1 MNVTVLNVYGRTWF
15 ECFPD
20 TLVLPTSTSQTAIFG
35 ILDSV
40 TNNLFENN
48 QVLVN
53 HILFTF
59 KLYVYKSREK
69 KFIKR
74 SILMAEIQKDRI
86 KIAPNNSKKTIAFI
100 TK

>member
-40 TNNLFENN
+40 TNNLF
-48 QVLVN
+48 LKTTKSSL
-53 HILFTF
+53 ITF
-59 KLYVYKSREK
+59 YLHLSYTCINPEK
-69 KFIKR
+69 R
-74 SILMAEIQKDRI
+74 
-86 KIAPNNSKKTIAFI
+86 NS
-100 TK
+100 